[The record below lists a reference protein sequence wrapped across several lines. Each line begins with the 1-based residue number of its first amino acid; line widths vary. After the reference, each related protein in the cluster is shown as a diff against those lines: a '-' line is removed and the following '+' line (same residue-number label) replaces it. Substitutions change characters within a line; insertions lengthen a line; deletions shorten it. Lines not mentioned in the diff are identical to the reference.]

1 MRGARVARQ
10 RRVYFDRLWCRL
22 QTDMDHYWVGDTMSL
37 KRRAAIVGIGELK
50 PVRQTEGK
58 TTLGMLAEA
67 ARLAIED
74 AGLSKEHVDG
84 LLSVPMP
91 AEVPMIVPATVGE
104 YLQLRA
110 RFADVVDLGGATAA
124 GMVWRAAAAIDA
136 GMCETVLCLT
146 GNPREA
152 RPPGAAPGRPRVIDR
167 GPGAEFE
174 APYGAIGA
182 NFGYALIARRHMY
195 EFGTTPEQLAKVAVD
210 QRTNACA
217 NPAAIFYGEPITIKD
232 VLSSPMI
239 VEPLHM
245 LEIVMPCA
253 GAAAIVVTSAEQAR
267 RCRHRPAYLLGS
279 GEYCTHRVIT
289 YAPSMTESAI
299 RVSAAAAFEMA
310 GVSPA
315 DVDLVSI
322 YDCYTI
328 TVIMT
333 LEDAGF
339 CKKGRGGPFV
349 EENDLTYKG
358 NLPLNTHGGQ
368 LSFGQ
373 AGLAGG
379 MSHITEA
386 VRQLQGRAGKRQ
398 LPSCEVAFVN
408 GNGGI
413 MSEQASLV
421 LGT

>member
-1 MRGARVARQ
+1 
-10 RRVYFDRLWCRL
+10 
-22 QTDMDHYWVGDTMSL
+22 MSL

-50 PVRQTEGK
+50 PVRETRGK

-74 AGLSKEHVDG
+74 AGLSKDDVDG
-84 LLSVPMP
+84 LLSGPMP
-91 AEVPMIVPATVGE
+91 AEVPMIVPATLGE
-104 YLQLRA
+104 YLQLRT

-136 GMCETVLCLT
+136 GMCGTVLCLT
-146 GNPREA
+146 GNAREP
-152 RPPGAAPGRPRVIDR
+152 RPPGTRRPRVVDR
-167 GPGAEFE
+167 SAGAEFD

-182 NFGYALIARRHMY
+182 NFGYALIAQRHMY
-195 EFGTTPEQLAKVAVD
+195 EFGTTPEQMAKVAVD

-217 NPAAIFYGEPITIKD
+217 NPDAIFYGEPITIED

-253 GAAAIVVTSAEQAR
+253 GAAALVVTSAERAG
-267 RCRHRPAYLLGS
+267 RCAHPPVYLLGS
-279 GEYCTHRVIT
+279 GEYCTHRTIT
-289 YAPSMTESAI
+289 HAPSMTESAI
-299 RVSAAAAFEMA
+299 KMSARSAFDMA

-315 DVDLVSI
+315 DVDLVSV

-328 TVIMT
+328 TVIVT
-333 LEDAGF
+333 LEDVGF
-339 CKKGRGGPFV
+339 CEKGRGGPFV

-379 MSHITEA
+379 ASHITEA
-386 VRQLQGRAGKRQ
+386 VRQLQGRAGERQ
-398 LPSCEVAFVN
+398 LANCGVAFVN